1 MSAPPTRRVIFE
13 HAILR
18 AVGSPV
24 QTSEGAR
31 EYIRLEISDWV
42 NIVGITADARV
53 ILVRQHRH
61 GIDAETLEI
70 PGGCVDPGEAPADAA
85 ARELLEETGYGDGA
99 WRSLG
104 WVWSNPAIQ
113 NNRTHLF
120 LASGL
125 RLLGPPQLGP
135 GEADLRVELRPV
147 GEVPELLRSGEVNHS
162 LAVVAL
168 QRWLLGG

>member
-1 MSAPPTRRVIFE
+1 MSAPPARRVIFE

-18 AVGSPV
+18 VVGSPV
-24 QTSEGAR
+24 ETSEGVR
-31 EYIRLEISDWV
+31 EYLRLEIPDWV
-42 NIVGITADARV
+42 NVVGVTQDAEL
-53 ILVRQHRH
+53 ILVRQRRH

-70 PGGCVDPGEAPADAA
+70 PGGCVDPGESPAAAA
-85 ARELLEETGYGDGA
+85 ARELLEETGYGEGV

-120 LASGL
+120 LAEGL
-125 RLLGPPQLGP
+125 RRLGPPQLGP
-135 GEADLRVELRPV
+135 GEADLKVELRPV
-147 GEVPELLRSGEVNHS
+147 GEVAELLRSGAVNHS

>member
-1 MSAPPTRRVIFE
+1 MSAPPARRVIFE
-13 HAILR
+13 HPILR

-24 QTSEGAR
+24 QTAEGTR

-42 NIVGITADARV
+42 NVVGITAEGEL

-70 PGGCVDPGEAPADAA
+70 PGGCVDPGEAPATAA
-85 ARELLEETGYGDGA
+85 ARELLEETGFGDGV

-120 LASGL
+120 LAEGL
-125 RLLGPPQLGP
+125 RRLGPPQLGP
-135 GEADLRVELRPV
+135 GEADLQVVLRPV
-147 GEVPELLRSGEVNHS
+147 GEVAALLRSGEVNHS

>member
-1 MSAPPTRRVIFE
+1 VSGPKDRRVIFE
-13 HAILR
+13 HPILR

-24 QTSEGAR
+24 RTSEGVR

-42 NIVGITADARV
+42 NVVGITADARV

-70 PGGCVDPGEAPADAA
+70 PGGCVDPGEAPEAAA
-85 ARELLEETGYGDGA
+85 ARELLEETGYGEGA

-120 LASGL
+120 LAEGL
-125 RLLGPPQLGP
+125 RRLGAPQLGP
-135 GEADLRVELRPV
+135 GEADLTVELRPT
-147 GEVPELLRSGEVNHS
+147 GEVAELLRSGEVNHS

>member
-1 MSAPPTRRVIFE
+1 MSAQTTRRVIFE
-13 HAILR
+13 HPILR

-24 QTSEGAR
+24 QTSEGVR

-42 NIVGITADARV
+42 NIVGITEDGHV

-85 ARELLEETGYGDGA
+85 ARELREETGYGDGV

-120 LASGL
+120 LAEGL
-125 RLLGPPQLGP
+125 RPIGAPQLGP
-135 GEADLRVELRPV
+135 GEADLKVELRPAADV
-147 GEVPELLRSGEVNHS
+147 AGLLRSGEVNHS

>member
-1 MSAPPTRRVIFE
+1 VSAPAARRVIFE
-13 HAILR
+13 HPILR

-24 QTSEGAR
+24 QTAEGPR

-42 NIVGITADARV
+42 NIVALTVDAQV
-53 ILVRQHRH
+53 VLVRQHRH

-70 PGGCVDPGEAPADAA
+70 PGGCVDPGEAPATAA
-85 ARELLEETGYGDGA
+85 ARELGEETGYGDGA

-113 NNRTHLF
+113 DNRTHLF
-120 LASGL
+120 LAEGL

-135 GEADLRVELRPV
+135 GEADLRVELHPATSV
-147 GEVPELLRSGEVNHS
+147 AELLRSGAVRHS